1 MCIYITGEKP
11 YKCTFEGCDRAFAQM
26 ANLHH
31 HMRNHDEHVRKAA
44 SKQFH
49 CMICHRAYTNE
60 SSLKNHTLKVNTSKQ
75 FHCMICHRAY
85 TNESSLKNHT
95 LKVNVQKL
103 VIKNDT
109 NDIYKKLFYI
119 FTKSYFWSSGMEF
132 GGI

>member
-95 LKVNVQKL
+95 LKVNSKQFHCMICHRAYTNESSL
-103 VIKNDT
+103 KNHT
-109 NDIYKKLFYI
+109 LKVNVLNEV
-119 FTKSYFWSSGMEF
+119 T
-132 GGI
+132 